1 MKLNAK
7 PDASTRTVSPEDVR
21 VGKDVV
27 EILTS
32 GMYVSP
38 LSIYREYVQNSADS
52 TDAAKG
58 RGGAARAGR
67 VAIDIDHSARS
78 VTIRDD
84 GGGVPADKAADVL
97 LAVGGSRKRGTEARG
112 FRGVG
117 RLSGLAYCRQ
127 IEFVT
132 KAKDAD
138 RIARIVWDCRKLREM
153 ISANG
158 GADDLRT
165 VMASAVSVA
174 TESVAAGQPSF
185 FEVRMSDVARLRSDL
200 LLNEHLIEEY
210 LSQVAPVPFSSDFS
224 FASQIDDELSKRM
237 KLSRLDLSVNGKTI
251 TRPHRDE
258 LLPGSAEKASRI
270 REVEFFEL
278 ADVDGEVGAVGW
290 LGHHDY
296 VRSLPAN
303 LGVRGLRARVG
314 DLQVG
319 ESNLFEESYK
329 ETRFNSWTVGEIHM
343 LDRRIVPNA
352 RRDNFEANH
361 HYANMLVQI
370 GPVAAKISQRCRQA
384 SLSRTALQVVEN
396 LIHQIEDRLK
406 QKKPRIER
414 AELSRLKAA
423 AVRAEAKAEKIEDET
438 DRKKSLARLA
448 KAQKKLSA
456 LTPRRGPATVAVSE
470 VASLIAKFV
479 TSREQREKL
488 VAAIGKL
495 VE

>member
-1 MKLNAK
+1 MKPNAK
-7 PDASTRTVSPEDVR
+7 PDASVQVVSPEDVR
-21 VGKDVV
+21 VGKDVI

-52 TDAAKG
+52 IELAKDSG
-58 RGGAARAGR
+58 SRRGR
-67 VAIDIDHSARS
+67 VALDIDHSARS

-84 GGGVPADKAADVL
+84 GGGIPVEKAADVL

-132 KAKDAD
+132 KAKGAD
-138 RIARIVWDCRKLREM
+138 RLSRVVWDCRKLRDL
-153 ISANG
+153 ISGNSG
-158 GADDLRT
+158 SDDLRT
-165 VMASAVSVA
+165 VMASAVSITTERVA
-174 TESVAAGQPSF
+174 SDEPSF
-185 FEVRMSDVARLRSDL
+185 FEVRMNDVARLRSDL
-200 LLNEHLIEEY
+200 LLNEHLIAEY
-210 LSQVAPVPFSSDFS
+210 LAQVAPVPFSSDFS
-224 FASQIDDELSKRM
+224 FASEIDRELQKRF
-237 KLSRLDLSVNGKTI
+237 KLSRLNLTVNGQTI
-251 TRPHRDE
+251 MRTHRDE
-258 LLPGSAEKASRI
+258 LLAGSVDKASRI
-270 REVEFFEL
+270 KEIEFFEL
-278 ADVDGEVGAVGW
+278 ADVDGEVGALGW
-290 LGHHDY
+290 LAHHDY

-329 ETRFNSWTVGEIHM
+329 ETRFNSWTIGEIHM

-361 HYANMLVQI
+361 HYSNVLVQI

-384 SLSRTALQVVEN
+384 SVSRTASQVVDN
-396 LIHQIEDRLK
+396 LIRQIEDRLK

-423 AVRAEAKAEKIEDET
+423 AVRATAKAGKIEDEQ
-438 DRKKSLARLA
+438 DRRKSLARLS
-448 KAQKKLSA
+448 KMQKKLSG
-456 LTPRRGPATVAVSE
+456 LTPRRGPATVALSE

-488 VAAIGKL
+488 VTAIGKL

>member
-7 PDASTRTVSPEDVR
+7 PDAPVRPVSPDDVR
-21 VGKDVV
+21 VGKDVI

-38 LSIYREYVQNSADS
+38 LSVYREYVQNSADS
-52 TDAAKG
+52 IDQVEEAA
-58 RGGAARAGR
+58 GAPSGR
-67 VAIDIDHSARS
+67 VALEIDHAARS
-78 VTIRDD
+78 VVIRDD
-84 GGGVPADKAADVL
+84 GGGIPADKVGDVL
-97 LAVGGSRKRGTEARG
+97 LAVGGSRKRGTAARG

-132 KAKDAD
+132 KAKGDD
-138 RIARIVWDCRKLREM
+138 RISRVVWDCRKLRELV
-153 ISANG
+153 SGNNG
-158 GADDLRT
+158 SDDLRT
-165 VMASAVSVA
+165 AMSGAVSIS
-174 TESVAAGQPSF
+174 TESVAHDEPSF

-200 LLNEHLIEEY
+200 LLNERLIADY
-210 LSQVAPVPFSSDFS
+210 LAQVAPVPFSPQFS
-224 FASQIDDELSKRM
+224 FASRIDDELRKRL
-237 KLSRLDLSVNGKTI
+237 KLSRVQLSVNGQAV

-258 LLPGSAEKASRI
+258 LPAGSVDKSSRI
-270 REVEFFEL
+270 KEIEFFEL

-290 LGHHDY
+290 LAHHDY
-296 VRSLPAN
+296 VRSLSAN
-303 LGVRGLRARVG
+303 LGMRGLRARVG

-329 ETRFNSWTVGEIHM
+329 ETRFNSWTIGEIHM

-361 HYANMLVQI
+361 HYANVLVQI
-370 GPVAAKISQRCRQA
+370 GPVATKISQRCRLA
-384 SLSRTALQVVEN
+384 SLSRTALQVVDN
-396 LIHQIEDRLK
+396 LIQQIEDRLK
-406 QKKPRIER
+406 QKRPRIER

-423 AVRAEAKAEKIEDET
+423 AVRATAKASKIEDED

-448 KAQKKLSA
+448 KVQKKLSG

-488 VAAIGKL
+488 VAALGKL
-495 VE
+495 VD

>member
-7 PDASTRTVSPEDVR
+7 SEASVRVVSPDEVR
-21 VGKDVV
+21 VGKDVI

-52 TDAAKG
+52 IDRVKG
-58 RGGAARAGR
+58 TAARSGR
-67 VAIDIDHSARS
+67 VAVDIDHPARS

-84 GGGVPADKAADVL
+84 GGGIPVDKAADVL
-97 LAVGGSRKRGTEARG
+97 LAVGGSRKRGTDARG

-132 KAKDAD
+132 KAKGAD
-138 RIARIVWDCRKLREM
+138 RLSRVVWDCRKLREL
-153 ISANG
+153 ISGNSG
-158 GADDLRT
+158 PDDLRT
-165 VMASAVSVA
+165 VMASAVSITTEGVA
-174 TESVAAGQPSF
+174 SDEPSF
-185 FEVRMSDVARLRSDL
+185 FEVRMNDVARLRSDL
-200 LLNEHLIEEY
+200 LLNEHLIAEY
-210 LSQVAPVPFSSDFS
+210 LAQVAPVPFSPEFS
-224 FASQIDDELSKRM
+224 FASEIDSELHKRL
-237 KLSRLDLSVNGKTI
+237 KLSRLDLTVNGQAV
-251 TRPHRDE
+251 TRPHHDE
-258 LLPGSAEKASRI
+258 LLAGSVDKASRI
-270 REVEFFEL
+270 KEIEFFEL

-290 LGHHDY
+290 LAHHDY
-296 VRSLPAN
+296 IRSLPAN

-329 ETRFNSWTVGEIHM
+329 ETRFNSWTIGEIHM

-361 HYANMLVQI
+361 HYSNVLVQI
-370 GPVAAKISQRCRQA
+370 GPVAAKISQRCRNA
-384 SLSRTALQVVEN
+384 SVSRTALQVVDN
-396 LIHQIEDRLK
+396 LIRQIEDRLK

-423 AVRAEAKAEKIEDET
+423 AVRATAKAGKIEDEQ

-448 KAQKKLSA
+448 KVQKKLSS